1 MRIGV
6 PTEVKAYENRI
17 AMVPA
22 GVHSLV
28 QAGHEVFVQQ
38 GGGLG
43 SGIPDHE
50 FVEAGATMV
59 ADVDELWS
67 MVDMI
72 VKVKEPLPE
81 EYGRCREGLT
91 IFTYFHFAASQELT
105 DAMVNS
111 GASCFTYETLDI
123 DGKLPLLVPMSEVAG
138 RMSIQVGAHCLE
150 KAQGGRGVLMGGVPG
165 VSPAS
170 VLVLGGGIVGT
181 HAAKMA
187 AGMGADVTI
196 MDIDL
201 DRLRYLEDTMPA
213 NITTVY
219 STPAAIRHRVKF
231 SDLVVG
237 AVLLEGARAPTLV
250 PREYLEDMNEGSVIV
265 DVAVDQGGCVETIK
279 PTTHAE
285 PTYVVDGVVHYGVAN
300 MPGAVP
306 RTSTFALTNATTPWV
321 IKLASYGAGIEGAQK
336 AVADDEQLMSALNVW
351 KGQVTHEAVADAF
364 DHLSYTPAR

>member
-22 GVHSLV
+22 GVQDLV
-28 QAGHEVFVQQ
+28 ADGHEVFVQKD
-38 GGGLG
+38 GGVG
-43 SGIPDHE
+43 SGIPDQE
-50 FVEAGATMV
+50 FIDAGATMV
-59 ADVDELWS
+59 ADVDELWA

-81 EYGRCREGLT
+81 EFGRCRDGLI
-91 IFTYFHFAASQELT
+91 IFTYFHFAAAQELT

-111 GASCFTYETLDI
+111 GAACFTYETLDI
-123 DGKLPLLVPMSEVAG
+123 NGRLPLLVPMSEVAG

-165 VSPAS
+165 TSPAS
-170 VLVLGGGIVGT
+170 VLILGGGVVGT
-181 HAAKMA
+181 NAAKMA

-201 DRLRYLEDTMPA
+201 DRLRYLEDVMPA

-219 STPAAIRHRVKF
+219 STPAAIRHRVAF

-250 PREYLEDMNEGSVIV
+250 PRAYLADMSEGSVVV
-265 DVAVDQGGCVETIK
+265 DVAVDQGGCVETIH

-306 RTSTFALTNATTPWV
+306 RTSTFALTNATSPWV
-321 IKLASYGAGIEGAQK
+321 RKLAGMGAER
-336 AVADDEQLMSALNVW
+336 AVAEDEQLRSALNVW
-351 KGQVTHEAVADAF
+351 KGHVTHPAVAEAF
-364 DHLSYTPAR
+364 AHLDFTPASAG

>member
-6 PTEVKAYENRI
+6 PTEIKAYENRI
-17 AMVPA
+17 AMVPG
-22 GVHSLV
+22 GVHALV
-28 QAGHEVFVQQ
+28 GDGHEVFVQK

-43 SGIPDHE
+43 SGIPDEE
-50 FVEAGATMV
+50 FIKAGATIV
-59 ADVDELWS
+59 EDVDELWG

-72 VKVKEPLPE
+72 VKVKEPLPD
-81 EYGRCREGLT
+81 EYPRCRDGLT
-91 IFTYFHFAASQELT
+91 VFTYFHFAASKELT

-111 GASCFTYETLDI
+111 GAACFTYETLEI
-123 DGKLPLLVPMSEVAG
+123 GNTLPLLVPMSEVAG
-138 RMSIQVGAHCLE
+138 RMAIQVGAHCLE

-170 VLVLGGGIVGT
+170 VLILGGGVVGT
-181 HAAKMA
+181 QAAKMA

-201 DRLRYLEDTMPA
+201 DRLRYLEDVMPA

-219 STPAAIRHRVKF
+219 STPQSIHHRCTF
-231 SDLVVG
+231 ADLVVG
-237 AVLLEGARAPTLV
+237 AVLIEGARAPMLV
-250 PREYLEDMNEGSVIV
+250 PRSYLKDMNEGSVIV
-265 DVAVDQGGCVETIK
+265 DVAIDQGGCVETIHA
-279 PTTHAE
+279 TTHAE

-321 IKLASYGAGIEGAQK
+321 RKLASLGAEGA
-336 AVADDEQLMSALNVW
+336 VAGSDELRSALNVW
-351 KGQVTHEAVADAF
+351 KNQITHQGVAEAF
-364 DHLSYTPAR
+364 DYNFEPVAVG

>member
-17 AMVPA
+17 AMVPG
-22 GVHSLV
+22 GVHALV
-28 QAGHEVFVQQ
+28 QDGHEVFVQK

-43 SGIPDHE
+43 SGLTDEE
-50 FVEAGATMV
+50 FVTAGATIV
-59 ADVDELWS
+59 DDVDELWA

-81 EYGRCREGLT
+81 EFGRCREGLT
-91 IFTYFHFAASQELT
+91 IFTYFHFAAAKELT
-105 DAMVNS
+105 DAMVSS
-111 GASCFTYETLDI
+111 GAACFTYETLEV
-123 DGKLPLLVPMSEVAG
+123 GKTLPLLVPMSEVAG
-138 RMSIQVGAHCLE
+138 RMAIQVGAHCLE

-170 VLVLGGGIVGT
+170 VLILGGGVVGT
-181 HAAKMA
+181 QAAKMA

-201 DRLRYLEDTMPA
+201 DRLRYLEDVMPA

-219 STPAAIRHRVKF
+219 STPQSIHHRCKF
-231 SDLVVG
+231 ADLVVG
-237 AVLLEGARAPTLV
+237 AVLIEGARAPTLV
-250 PREYLEDMNEGSVIV
+250 PRAYLKDMNEGSVIV
-265 DVAVDQGGCVETIK
+265 DVAIDQGGCVETIHA
-279 PTTHAE
+279 TTHAE

-321 IKLASYGAGIEGAQK
+321 RQLAALGAEK
-336 AVADDEQLMSALNVW
+336 AVAESAELRSALNVW
-351 KGQVTHEAVADAF
+351 KNEITHKGVSDAF
-364 DHLSYTPAR
+364 DYSFKPVAVG

>member
-17 AMVPA
+17 AMVPG
-22 GVHSLV
+22 GVHALV
-28 QAGHEVFVQQ
+28 QDGHDVFVQK

-43 SGIPDHE
+43 SGLPDAE
-50 FVEAGATMV
+50 FEAAGATIV

-67 MVDMI
+67 TVEMI

-81 EYGRCREGLT
+81 EYGRCHDGLT
-91 IFTYFHFAASQELT
+91 IFTYFHFAASRELT
-105 DAMVNS
+105 EAMVNS
-111 GASCFTYETLDI
+111 GASCFTYETLEI

-150 KAQGGRGVLMGGVPG
+150 RAQGGRGVLMGGVPG

-170 VLVLGGGIVGT
+170 VLVLGGGVVGT
-181 HAAKMA
+181 EAARMA

-196 MDIDL
+196 MDINL
-201 DRLRYLEDTMPA
+201 DRLRYLEDVMPA
-213 NITTVY
+213 NISTVY
-219 STPAAIRHRVKF
+219 STPQSIHHRCKF
-231 SDLVVG
+231 ADLVIG
-237 AVLLEGARAPTLV
+237 AVLIEGARAPTLV
-250 PREYLEDMNEGSVIV
+250 PRSYLKDMNEGAVIV
-265 DVAVDQGGCVETIK
+265 DVAIDQGGCVETIHA
-279 PTTHAE
+279 TTHAE

-321 IKLASYGAGIEGAQK
+321 RTLAKLGAEGA
-336 AVADDEQLMSALNVW
+336 VAGSDELQSALNVW
-351 KGQVTHEAVADAF
+351 KGKITHQGVAEAFEDLAF
-364 DHLSYTPAR
+364 EPIAAS

>member
-17 AMVPA
+17 AMVPG
-22 GVHSLV
+22 GVHALV
-28 QAGHEVFVQQ
+28 QDGHEVFVQQ

-43 SGIPDHE
+43 SGITDEE
-50 FVEAGATMV
+50 FVAAGATIV
-59 ADVDELWS
+59 PDVDELWS

-81 EYGRCREGLT
+81 EFGRCRDGLT
-91 IFTYFHFAASQELT
+91 IFTYFHFAAAKELT
-105 DAMVNS
+105 DAMVSS
-111 GASCFTYETLDI
+111 GAACFTYETLEV
-123 DGKLPLLVPMSEVAG
+123 GETLPLLVPMSEVAG
-138 RMSIQVGAHCLE
+138 RMAIQVGAHCLE

-170 VLVLGGGIVGT
+170 VLILGGGVVGT
-181 HAAKMA
+181 QAAKMA

-201 DRLRYLEDTMPA
+201 DRLRYLEDVMPA

-219 STPAAIRHRVKF
+219 STPQSIHHRCKF
-231 SDLVVG
+231 ADLVVG
-237 AVLLEGARAPTLV
+237 AVLIEGARAPTLV
-250 PREYLEDMNEGSVIV
+250 PRSYLKDMNEGSVLV
-265 DVAVDQGGCVETIK
+265 DVAIDQGGCVETIHA
-279 PTTHAE
+279 TTHAE

-321 IKLASYGAGIEGAQK
+321 RQLAAQGAEK
-336 AVADDEQLMSALNVW
+336 AVAESAELRSALNVW
-351 KGQVTHEAVADAF
+351 KNQITHKGVAEAF
-364 DHLSYTPAR
+364 DYKFEPVAVG